1 MSDVSY
7 YNSERY
13 PDPTAYAGLTAAIK
27 AEKAMHFKPVV
38 YICSPYSG
46 NTRLNTANARRYCRY
61 AVDKGCIPIAPHLL
75 FTQFMNEENERE
87 TAMFM
92 NYVLLT
98 KCRELW
104 VFGRTITTG
113 MSKEIEKAKQRKIR
127 IRYFTE
133 EIKEVND

>member
-61 AVDKGCIPIAPHLL
+61 AVDKHSDFRPPSALCRIPLAVWDP
-75 FTQFMNEENERE
+75 
-87 TAMFM
+87 
-92 NYVLLT
+92 
-98 KCRELW
+98 
-104 VFGRTITTG
+104 
-113 MSKEIEKAKQRKIR
+113 
-127 IRYFTE
+127 
-133 EIKEVND
+133 

>member
-1 MSDVSY
+1 
-7 YNSERY
+7 
-13 PDPTAYAGLTAAIK
+13 
-27 AEKAMHFKPVV
+27 
-38 YICSPYSG
+38 
-46 NTRLNTANARRYCRY
+46 
-61 AVDKGCIPIAPHLL
+61 
-75 FTQFMNEENERE
+75 MNEENERE

-113 MSKEIEKAKQRKIR
+113 MSEEIEKAKQRKIR

>member
-1 MSDVSY
+1 
-7 YNSERY
+7 
-13 PDPTAYAGLTAAIK
+13 
-27 AEKAMHFKPVV
+27 
-38 YICSPYSG
+38 
-46 NTRLNTANARRYCRY
+46 
-61 AVDKGCIPIAPHLL
+61 
-75 FTQFMNEENERE
+75 MNEENERE

-92 NYVLLT
+92 NYVLHT

-113 MSKEIEKAKQRKIR
+113 MSEEIEKAKQRKIR

>member
-1 MSDVSY
+1 
-7 YNSERY
+7 
-13 PDPTAYAGLTAAIK
+13 
-27 AEKAMHFKPVV
+27 
-38 YICSPYSG
+38 
-46 NTRLNTANARRYCRY
+46 
-61 AVDKGCIPIAPHLL
+61 
-75 FTQFMNEENERE
+75 
-87 TAMFM
+87 MFM

-113 MSKEIEKAKQRKIR
+113 MSEEIEKAKQRKIR

>member
-1 MSDVSY
+1 
-7 YNSERY
+7 
-13 PDPTAYAGLTAAIK
+13 
-27 AEKAMHFKPVV
+27 MHFKPVV

-46 NTRLNTANARRYCRY
+46 NIRLNTANARRYCRY
-61 AVDKGCIPIAPHLL
+61 AVDKGCIPLAPHLL
-75 FTQFMNEENERE
+75 FPQFMNEENERE

-113 MSKEIEKAKQRKIR
+113 MSEEIEKLSSENPYQIFHGRNQGGK
-127 IRYFTE
+127 
-133 EIKEVND
+133 